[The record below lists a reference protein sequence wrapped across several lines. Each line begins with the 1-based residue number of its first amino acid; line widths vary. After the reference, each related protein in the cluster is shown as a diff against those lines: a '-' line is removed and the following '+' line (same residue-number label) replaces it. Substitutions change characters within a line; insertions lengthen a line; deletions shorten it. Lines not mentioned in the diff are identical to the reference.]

1 MEHFL
6 YDIVDKETSV
16 EQTDAETIINSF
28 KDSPTPDKDDE
39 SCNNDAISSR
49 TALVMS
55 YDLNFTSAQLTK
67 ILEYY
72 DIAVRKM
79 KKMDKAEAIAD
90 FELAEENTVIVEK
103 RKRYWQWIDELSHD
117 EYFKKYI
124 AVKL

>member
-28 KDSPTPDKDDE
+28 KDSPRSDKHDE
-39 SCNNDAISSR
+39 SCNNDAVSCR

-55 YDLNFTSAQLTK
+55 YDLNFTSVQLTK

-72 DIAVRKM
+72 DISVRKM

-103 RKRYWQWIDELSHD
+103 RKRYWQWIDELSQD

>member
-6 YDIVDKETSV
+6 YDIVDKEDSV
-16 EQTDAETIINSF
+16 DQTDAETIISSF
-28 KDSPTPDKDDE
+28 KDAPSPDV
-39 SCNNDAISSR
+39 CNSDQVNTR

-55 YDLNFTSAQLTK
+55 YDLNFTSVQLTK

-72 DIAVRKM
+72 DISVRKM

-90 FELAEENTVIVEK
+90 FEMADVNSAIVEK
-103 RKRYWQWIDELSHD
+103 RKRYWQWIEELSED
-117 EYFKKYI
+117 DYFKKYI

>member
-6 YDIVDKETSV
+6 YDIVDKGNSV
-16 EQTDAETIINSF
+16 NQTDAETIISSF
-28 KDSPTPDKDDE
+28 KESSPSPSYSSD
-39 SCNNDAISSR
+39 NDRENTRA
-49 TALVMS
+49 ALVMS

-72 DIAVRKM
+72 DISVRKM